1 METKMS
7 SEIATGVAEA
17 APRSSRVQ
25 SVDRAMTLL
34 RAIAD
39 SPASECT
46 AALLAERTGLNRATA
61 WRILSTLET
70 HGMVTSDRV
79 TGQWSIGPGVIE
91 VASSAGLR
99 AVIRSARQVL
109 ERLSLVTGETAS
121 LAAQGAGGLSYVDEV
136 TPGSARGPGPGWVGR
151 DVPLHATSTGKAL
164 LALSDPV
171 QIDLVL
177 AGPLRRYTA
186 STITDPALLRAD
198 LARIRER
205 GYAECHGEFQLDAW
219 GVSAVVLAGRSPIAV
234 LSVWGPT
241 ERVSQARFAALGTLT
256 KDSAEALSR
265 R

>member
-7 SEIATGVAEA
+7 SEPAPTVTDA
-17 APRSSRVQ
+17 APRSSHVQ
-25 SVDRAMTLL
+25 SVDRAMVLL

-39 SPASECT
+39 TPASECT
-46 AALLAERTGLNRATA
+46 GALLAERTGLNRATA

-70 HGMVTSDRV
+70 HGMVASDRA

-121 LAAQGAGGLSYVDEV
+121 LAALGAGGLSYVDEV
-136 TPGSARGPGPGWVGR
+136 TPTSAAGPAAGWVGR
-151 DVPLHATSTGKAL
+151 EVPLHATSTGKAL
-164 LALSDPV
+164 LAFSDPIAV
-171 QIDLVL
+171 ESAL
-177 AGPLRRYTA
+177 GPPLRRYTA
-186 STITDPALLRAD
+186 NTITDPALLRTD
-198 LARIRER
+198 LARVRER
-205 GYAECHGEFQLDAW
+205 GYAECHGEFQAEAW
-219 GVSAVVLAGRSPIAV
+219 GVSAVVLDGRRPIAV
-234 LSVWGPT
+234 LSVWGPN